1 MRWFLAV
8 VSFVGALLLAG
19 TMPAITQGT
28 EFRIVSASPTGEVG
42 QLSDADEV
50 RVVFSEPMVALGAVP
65 PVSAPSWVRM
75 TPAVPGSFY
84 WSGTRTLIFS
94 PDASKPLPNATK
106 FTVRVDAAARSASGR
121 VLGSPY
127 EFTFTTPT
135 VRLLAAEW
143 YRKTGRFDGPAVIAL
158 RFNQAVRPRD
168 AVAHAKVVLTPHDW
182 EVPVMSAGARLRL
195 TQTDPAG
202 LSRFDEKVE
211 AARRVASST
220 DPLTVR
226 LADSW
231 DEQRFPR
238 DPARVVL
245 ETTTA
250 PPTNAWLTVTLDA
263 SLPGAEGPETHAEQS
278 SILRLEPTFFVNR
291 VTCAI
296 ACDPATFN
304 PVVFTRPVALGT
316 FSRMLRVADA
326 DGSVEREIAR
336 ARDVAE
342 VVAQRSTTTHRLEDA
357 GFDSQLP
364 ATTRRLELDSNL
376 EATDGQTLGYPWV
389 GLIQNAHAL
398 PVVTFGGEV
407 WEASGGPEL
416 PVNVRNVLSVTQWL
430 APTSTSTLMP
440 QLLPLQAPLA
450 QTAGSTAATGR
461 GKHPASDPC
470 ARRVRR
476 VRARHSH
483 RALIRRDRSR
493 LGRGR
498 TGGRVAGFSSL
509 SPVRRHIEPKRG
521 RAGHESR
528 HHGQGQPSIDPDV
541 RDASRHRRAR
551 PGRHGRH
558 RQRGQR
564 DDVARGPPI
573 GTVLRW
579 RQG

>member
-1 MRWFLAV
+1 
-8 VSFVGALLLAG
+8 
-19 TMPAITQGT
+19 
-28 EFRIVSASPTGEVG
+28 
-42 QLSDADEV
+42 
-50 RVVFSEPMVALGAVP
+50 
-65 PVSAPSWVRM
+65 
-75 TPAVPGSFY
+75 
-84 WSGTRTLIFS
+84 
-94 PDASKPLPNATK
+94 
-106 FTVRVDAAARSASGR
+106 
-121 VLGSPY
+121 
-127 EFTFTTPT
+127 
-135 VRLLAAEW
+135 
-143 YRKTGRFDGPAVIAL
+143 
-158 RFNQAVRPRD
+158 
-168 AVAHAKVVLTPHDW
+168 
-182 EVPVMSAGARLRL
+182 MSAGARLRL

-226 LADSW
+226 VADSW

-342 VVAQRSTTTHRLEDA
+342 VVAQRSTTAHRLEDA

-440 QLLPLQAPLA
+440 QLLPLQAPLP
-450 QTAGSTAATGR
+450 QTQARPRPPVEGST
-461 GKHPASDPC
+461 
-470 ARRVRR
+470 RRLTL
-476 VRARHSH
+476 A
-483 RALIRRDRSR
+483 
-493 LGRGR
+493 
-498 TGGRVAGFSSL
+498 
-509 SPVRRHIEPKRG
+509 
-521 RAGHESR
+521 
-528 HHGQGQPSIDPDV
+528 PDV
-541 RDASRHRRAR
+541 SGAYALDIRSVLSSGGTGLVWAAAE
-551 PGRHGRH
+551 PA
-558 RQRGQR
+558 
-564 DDVARGPPI
+564 DVLPDSAISPRSAVTSNRSAVVQVTNLGI
-573 GTVLRW
+573 TVKDSP
-579 RQG
+579 